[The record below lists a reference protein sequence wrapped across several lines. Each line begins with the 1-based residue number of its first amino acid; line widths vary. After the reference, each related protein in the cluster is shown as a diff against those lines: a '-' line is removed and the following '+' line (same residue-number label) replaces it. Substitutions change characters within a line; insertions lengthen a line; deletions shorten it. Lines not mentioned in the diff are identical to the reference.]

1 MCIYAFRHI
10 CTNFPRVK
18 NVELVS
24 SNVFRPLRKF
34 VEMLWINLLTMFF
47 SLLGKNFANRKLEY
61 IVAVAHKGLPVK
73 IKPNKVSSGS
83 NSTLLPNK
91 FVGYYNNNIS
101 CACYGC
107 AAQLHEGLLL
117 CITNGRHCVYST
129 SPRDIIGLSTT
140 AYHTHWCF
148 GYDDDIDNY
157 QYKIRSRLYSY
168 TLKTHGGAHRAK

>member
-1 MCIYAFRHI
+1 MHLNVDYLPAILIIIICNNIEYVYAFRHN

-47 SLLGKNFANRKLEY
+47 FYLGKISSIESWS
-61 IVAVAHKGLPVK
+61 IVAVAHKALSVK

-91 FVGYYNNNIS
+91 FVGYYNNNNNIS

-107 AAQLHEGLLL
+107 AA
-117 CITNGRHCVYST
+117 
-129 SPRDIIGLSTT
+129 
-140 AYHTHWCF
+140 
-148 GYDDDIDNY
+148 
-157 QYKIRSRLYSY
+157 
-168 TLKTHGGAHRAK
+168 